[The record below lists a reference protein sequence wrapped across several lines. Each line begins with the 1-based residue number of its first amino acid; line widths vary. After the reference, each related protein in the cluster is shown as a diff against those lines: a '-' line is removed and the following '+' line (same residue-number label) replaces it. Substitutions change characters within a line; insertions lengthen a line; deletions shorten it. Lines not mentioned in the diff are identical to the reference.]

1 MENKINI
8 YLLISYFFAA
18 LTLITASYS
27 LIYSVDNQ
35 FTGYL
40 QLFMGLMFLFSSF
53 SEFKRKNKRSGMLN
67 FLVAAFVIFV
77 FLKIQFFR

>member
-1 MENKINI
+1 
-8 YLLISYFFAA
+8 
-18 LTLITASYS
+18 
-27 LIYSVDNQ
+27 
-35 FTGYL
+35 
-40 QLFMGLMFLFSSF
+40 MGLMFLFSSF